1 MEAATTVREGVIS
14 LPETLNDPAANV
26 AASTRLRNNLVPFL
40 RRETASSLLPVGKL
54 QLSALMRMRCSRRET
69 VWAVFGILGIGSV
82 SNRVSQFDPHSS
94 APPTSAPGPRRA
106 KITTS

>member
-54 QLSALMRMRCSRRET
+54 QLSALYAH
-69 VWAVFGILGIGSV
+69 AVQQARDRLGSLRDIGHRLGVQSGIAV
-82 SNRVSQFDPHSS
+82 
-94 APPTSAPGPRRA
+94 
-106 KITTS
+106 